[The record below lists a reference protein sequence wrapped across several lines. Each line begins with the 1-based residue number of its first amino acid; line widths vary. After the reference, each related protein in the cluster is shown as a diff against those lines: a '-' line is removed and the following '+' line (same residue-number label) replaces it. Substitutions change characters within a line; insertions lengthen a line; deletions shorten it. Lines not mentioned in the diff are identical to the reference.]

1 MDERYLSI
9 YMNDQLAMGV
19 GWRELAKRAH
29 RNNEG
34 TDLGDALGR
43 VARGI
48 GEDVAS
54 FEDMMQR
61 LGMHRGVVKP
71 LAAMAAERV
80 ARLKL
85 NGRVRGYSPLSRF
98 IELDILAMGIDGK
111 KLLWTTL
118 RDLANLR
125 QALPDVDFTALIERA
140 DQQRAEIEPFRRR
153 AGIQAFHGDAD

>member
-1 MDERYLSI
+1 MGVDQRYLRI

-29 RNNEG
+29 KNKEG
-34 TDLGDALGR
+34 TDLGHALGG
-43 VARGI
+43 VARRI
-48 GEDVAS
+48 GEDVAT

-61 LGMHRGVVKP
+61 LGMNPSAVKP
-71 LAAMAAERV
+71 LAATAAERV

-85 NGRVRGYSPLSRF
+85 NGRLRGYSPLSRF

-111 KLLWTTL
+111 KLLWATL

-125 QALPDVDFTALIERA
+125 QALPDVDFEMLIERA
-140 DQQRAEIEPFRRR
+140 DQQRAEIEPFRWR
-153 AGIQAFHGDAD
+153 A